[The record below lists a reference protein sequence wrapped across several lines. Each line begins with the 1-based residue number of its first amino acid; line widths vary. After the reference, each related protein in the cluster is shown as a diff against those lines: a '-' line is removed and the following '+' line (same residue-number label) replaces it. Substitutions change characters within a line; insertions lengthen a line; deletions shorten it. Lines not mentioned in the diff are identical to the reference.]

1 VVVVASSILLA
12 VPVDLVEEQEITQGV
27 VEEDQLITIQD
38 HWLKDIQVDKV
49 LAIKRYTL
57 PAVVEVVQVDQVKV
71 LLMDQT
77 QTQTQL

>member
-12 VPVDLVEEQEITQGV
+12 VLVDLVEEREITQGG

-38 HWLKDIQVDKV
+38 HWLKDIQVDRV
-49 LAIKRYTL
+49 LVIRQPTL

>member
-1 VVVVASSILLA
+1 MASSILLA

-27 VEEDQLITIQD
+27 VEEDQLITTQD
-38 HWLKDIQVDKV
+38 HLLKDIQVDKV
-49 LAIKRYTL
+49 LVIRQLTL

-77 QTQTQL
+77 HNQTQI